1 MNTEED
7 EFKRIEAEAKR
18 RAQDDDDD
26 TQGYV
31 SESKDPRVRDAADEL
46 RRLHLVNQELLAAL
60 KAITSMETEYANATV
75 KRMGTV
81 ARAAIAKAER
91 TTT

>member
-7 EFKRIEAEAKR
+7 EFRRIEREAKR
-18 RAQDDDDD
+18 RVQDDDDD

-31 SESKDPRVRDAADEL
+31 SKSKDPRVRDAADEL